1 MQAVEEFPDDLII
14 DPSLI
19 VTPKYTEIAE
29 TVEQN
34 YRTIHFHVPRSFYDV
49 LEEYDRFSEDE
60 KLPPQIRFFNSYVD
74 MPSLAEVNAR
84 FQQLDVGR
92 FSAERYF
99 EEYNIVYDALNESLP
114 YARDRQQMEGRYSVD
129 GDPLTDI
136 LFEEYVFLQER
147 SGLVSRLKKTINNF
161 IDAGI
166 SIIETSEEVF
176 DSFCEKRLKDSDQ
189 RRKAIAKSAGK
200 WVVVSMAGITGNA
213 IGGIPGAVL
222 TAGATEKVINAS
234 FLLVF
239 DP

>member
-1 MQAVEEFPDDLII
+1 MQAVKEFPGDVII

-19 VTPKYTEIAE
+19 ATPKYTEIAE
-29 TVEQN
+29 TIEQN
-34 YRTIHFHVPRSFYDV
+34 YRTIHFHVPRSFYDL
-49 LEEYDRFSEDE
+49 LEQYNRVSEDE

-74 MPSLAEVNAR
+74 MPSLTEVSTR

-99 EEYNIVYDALNESLP
+99 EEYNIVYNALNESLP

-136 LFEEYVFLQER
+136 IFEEYVFLQER

-161 IDAGI
+161 IKAGI
-166 SIIETSEEVF
+166 SIIETSEKAF
-176 DSFCEKRLKDSDQ
+176 DSFCEKRMKDSDQ
-189 RRKAIAKSAGK
+189 RRKSIAKSAGK
-200 WVVVSMAGITGNA
+200 WVVVSMVGISGNM